1 MPRVANELAEREAP
15 AMQDETGALVA
26 PVQKTGRKGFLPFV
40 TNLWDRFFIS
50 MVCLVAIHLL
60 WMRFIEQPLQ
70 EFLPPPFA
78 LLVATVISV
87 ILGFFIMTKG

>member
-1 MPRVANELAEREAP
+1 MPQVADELAEREAP
-15 AMQDETGALVA
+15 TLQDETGALVA
-26 PVQKTGRKGFLPFV
+26 PVQKTGRKGFLPFA

-60 WMRFIEQPLQ
+60 WLRFVEQPLQ
-70 EFLPPPFA
+70 KFLPHPFA